1 MLEPKMSHMDR
12 FVSNLKSKLQIAF
25 GDANE
30 CLHFMDLNSSE
41 TIRIEEFMFAVQFFI
56 ASASIT
62 DIILLF
68 NQLDSNK
75 DGMLDLNELSSLMP
89 PVDQKSHVKKTPMSY
104 RAKHL

>member
-1 MLEPKMSHMDR
+1 MDR

-30 CLHFMDLNSSE
+30 CLRFMELSSSE

-68 NQLDSNK
+68 NQLDTNK